1 SASASIWEDAVL
13 SPWIRTRIMKKPG
26 VGVRRNRPYHF
37 KRWMS
42 PSEIDSQP
50 VRAYSAMA
58 SLISKPSRSCLNS
71 SILFMLKPSGWV
83 RRPAAHASPPEWLEE
98 WGCWQASTAPPQTR
112 CRRSRYPAQ
121 HSFDSTESLSS
132 SLRPDEGGTAPS
144 PAGIG

>member
-1 SASASIWEDAVL
+1 
-13 SPWIRTRIMKKPG
+13 MKKPG

-71 SILFMLKPSGWV
+71 SILFMLKLSGWV

-98 WGCWQASTAPPQTR
+98 WRSEEHTSELQSPCNLV
-112 CRRSRYPAQ
+112 CRLLLEKKKKIQ
-121 HSFDSTESLSS
+121 F
-132 SLRPDEGGTAPS
+132 
-144 PAGIG
+144 